1 MKKHW
6 MQIVVVVLACVAW
19 ESSAQEKGAAVDEFV
34 VNGLKVLVKPVS
46 ANDII
51 SVQLY
56 LRGGCMNLTEATQGI
71 EHLLL
76 QSALKGSK
84 NYPKEQL
91 NSILDRTASAITGAS
106 TKNYS
111 KVTLRCL
118 TSDIDKLW
126 DVYADV
132 IMHPAFVPEDVEV
145 VRNNI
150 LLGIKQ
156 RKDNPDSYLAMVAD
170 EGFYAGHP
178 YRFEPE
184 GVVGS
189 VSALTI
195 EQMKKYLADNLMTSK
210 LLLVVVGNM
219 GTEEVQK
226 KVETTFGK
234 LPRGQYA
241 PAYPPPVVHAAPS
254 LKVIEQQ
261 MPTNYFRG
269 AFALPGPSDPDHHTA
284 LVMMSVLGT
293 RVWEEVRTKR
303 NLSYA
308 PAARGT
314 NHFANQGFLYVTT
327 VYPDSAV
334 RVMLGEVKRLQ
345 NEPVPAKDLKDR
357 ITMFLTGYSLS
368 RETNESQGD
377 LLAFYELSGAG
388 WTAAVQL
395 MDRLRGVSP
404 ADIQRVA
411 GKYFH
416 GMQTTVIGDPKAVHK
431 EVYEY

>member
-6 MQIVVVVLACVAW
+6 MQIAVVVLACAAW
-19 ESSAQEKGAAVDEFV
+19 ESSAQEKSVAVDEFA

-76 QSALKGSK
+76 QSALKGST

-91 NSILDRTASAITGAS
+91 NAVLDRTASAITGAS
-106 TKNYS
+106 TRNYS

-118 TSDIDKLW
+118 KSDIDMLW
-126 DVYADV
+126 DVFADV
-132 IMHPAFVPEDVEV
+132 IMRPAFVPEDVEV

-150 LLGIKQ
+150 LLGIRQ
-156 RKDNPDSYLAMVAD
+156 RKDNPDSYLAMVSD

-184 GVVGS
+184 GVEGS
-189 VSALTI
+189 MSALTI
-195 EQMKKYLADNLMTSK
+195 EQMKKYLTDNLVTGK

-219 GTEEVQK
+219 SKEDVRK
-226 KVETTFGK
+226 KVEATFGK
-234 LPRGQYA
+234 LPRGQYT
-241 PAYPPPVVHAAPS
+241 PVYPPPVVHATPS
-254 LKVIEQQ
+254 MKVIEQQ
-261 MPTNYFRG
+261 IPTNYFRG
-269 AFALPGPSDPDHHTA
+269 TFALPGPSDPDHHAT

-308 PAARGT
+308 PAARST
-314 NHFANQGFLYVTT
+314 NSFANQGFLYVTT
-327 VYPDSAV
+327 VHPDSAV
-334 RVMLGEVKRLQ
+334 KVMLGEVKRLQ

-357 ITMFLTGYSLS
+357 ITMFLTGYTLA

-377 LLAFYELSGAG
+377 FLAFYELSGAG
-388 WTAAVQL
+388 WKATTQL

-416 GMQTTVIGDPKAVHK
+416 GMQTTVIGDPQSVHK

>member
-19 ESSAQEKGAAVDEFV
+19 ESSAQEKSVAVDEFI

-91 NSILDRTASAITGAS
+91 NTVLDRTASAITGAS
-106 TKNYS
+106 TKNFS

-118 TSDIDKLW
+118 KSDIDKLW
-126 DVYADV
+126 DVFADV
-132 IMHPAFVPEDVEV
+132 IMRPAFVPEDVEV

-156 RKDNPDSYLAMVAD
+156 RKDNPDSYLALVAD

-184 GVVGS
+184 GVEGS
-189 VSALTI
+189 MSALTI
-195 EQMKKYLADNLMTSK
+195 DQMKKYLADNLVTSK

-219 GTEEVQK
+219 STEDVRT
-226 KVETTFGK
+226 KVEATFGK
-234 LPRGQYA
+234 LPQGQYKPVF
-241 PAYPPPVVHAAPS
+241 PAPVVHATPS
-254 LKVIEQQ
+254 MKVIEQQ

-269 AFALPGPSDPDHHTA
+269 TFALPGPSDPDHHST

-314 NHFANQGFLYVTT
+314 NFFANQGFLYVTT
-327 VYPDSAV
+327 VLPDSAV
-334 RVMLGEVKRLQ
+334 KVMLGEVKRLQ

-357 ITMFLTGYSLS
+357 ITMFLTGYSLA

-377 LLAFYELSGAG
+377 FLAFYELSGAG
-388 WTAAVQL
+388 WKATTQL
-395 MDRLRGVSP
+395 MDRFRGVSA
-404 ADIQRVA
+404 ADIQKVA
-411 GKYFH
+411 RTYFH
-416 GMQTTVIGDPKAVHK
+416 NMQTTVIGDPKSVHK
-431 EVYEY
+431 EVYQY